1 MANLLEASKTITP
14 AFALVAGMLA
24 LGIIPAHET
33 NVSNNSA
40 SVQVAQH
47 YTSSA
52 VGGVLHS

>member
-24 LGIIPAHET
+24 LGIIPVHET
-33 NVSNNSA
+33 SVSNNSA
-40 SVQVAQH
+40 SVQVAH

>member
-1 MANLLEASKTITP
+1 MANLLESSKTITP

-24 LGIIPAHET
+24 LGLFPVQET

-40 SVQVAQH
+40 SVQVAR